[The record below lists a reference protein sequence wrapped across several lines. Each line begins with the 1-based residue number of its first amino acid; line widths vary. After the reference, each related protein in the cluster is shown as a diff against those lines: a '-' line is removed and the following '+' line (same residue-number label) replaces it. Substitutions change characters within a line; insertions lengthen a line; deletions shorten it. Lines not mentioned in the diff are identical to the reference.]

1 MTLSSAGLDPR
12 RRRILFR
19 ARRRG
24 LREMDV
30 ALGAFADTHL
40 ATLAEP
46 ELAEVEAWLDLPDPE
61 ILSWLT
67 GEAPI
72 PARFDTPLFAELAK
86 APREALNT

>member
-1 MTLSSAGLDPR
+1 MSLSSAGLDPR

-30 ALGAFADTHL
+30 ALGAFADAHL
-40 ATLAEP
+40 PALTEAE
-46 ELAEVEAWLDLPDPE
+46 LDEVEVWLDLPDPE

-67 GEAPI
+67 GEADTPEHM
-72 PARFDTPLFAELAK
+72 DTPLFAKLK
-86 APREALNT
+86 AAPTS